1 MGAIVHGQKGERM
14 GILID
19 IPQVAY
25 KTWSLEYLIYDKDG
39 NRDLLAELE
48 AEQDLKRTL
57 SSVQYSSEHDHVK
70 Q

>member
-1 MGAIVHGQKGERM
+1 M

-57 SSVQYSSEHDHVK
+57 SSVQYSQEHDHVK
-70 Q
+70 

>member
-1 MGAIVHGQKGERM
+1 MIFAQGLKGDRM

-39 NRDLLAELE
+39 NRDLLAELN
-48 AEQDLKRTL
+48 AEQDLKQTL

-70 Q
+70 